1 MPRSVE
7 APRVDLATVSET
19 ELLADLEYFE
29 TAWAI
34 TFSKKLPKW
43 ETTLEHLAR
52 ALACLRREL
61 RAESFDESLFREGGT
76 FLDFVRRPVLGRRA

>member
-61 RAESFDESLFREGGT
+61 GRREGGT